1 MSFYLTDRLRRRWRA
16 LRRGLP
22 RGDNP
27 VRRPLPAALRIVA
40 GLASLIVIG
49 TMLLMLPGMGAERNL
64 TFIEALFTAV
74 SALSV
79 TGLSII
85 TPSQD
90 LSLLGQITLL
100 VLIQVG
106 GVGFMVM
113 AVAFFALL
121 GRRVAIA
128 DRIALTNALGLLSPG
143 GIIQLTQRVI
153 LGVLSFEAVGAL
165 LLWLHWRDELGAGRA
180 LFYAIFHAV
189 SAFCNAGFDLF
200 TGLPEYPN
208 GIPTDNVTLLILGTI
223 IFCGGLGIPVISD
236 LLLWRTLRRLSLH
249 TRITL
254 VVALSL
260 LLAGGLG
267 MFIAE
272 REAGGMLHG
281 EHWLRQLV
289 LAFFQSVSARTA
301 GFAAL
306 QPFDQITPA
315 SQMLLLPL
323 MLIGASPASMG
334 GGMTT
339 GTFAVLAIALWSF
352 ARGRSQAFVG
362 GRQISQPSIQKAG
375 AVLTISL
382 IVVSLAT
389 WLLLLTNPHVG
400 LDAAMFEVFS
410 AFATCGLTLGLTGNL
425 NTAGHVIIMLVM
437 FWGRLGALTIVV
449 ALATQALR
457 PELVRYPE
465 EPVLI
470 G

>member
-1 MSFYLTDRLRRRWRA
+1 MSFYFTDRLRRRWRA
-16 LRRGLP
+16 LRRGFP

-27 VRRPLPAALRIVA
+27 VQRPLPAALRIVA
-40 GLASLIVIG
+40 GLASLIVVG
-49 TMLLMLPGMGAERNL
+49 TLLLLLPGMGAERNL
-64 TFIEALFTAV
+64 TFMEALFTAV

-121 GRRVAIA
+121 GRRIAVA

-143 GIIQLTQRVI
+143 GVLQLMQRVI

-165 LLWLHWRDELGAGRA
+165 LLWLHWRDDLGAERA
-180 LFYAIFHAV
+180 FFYAIFHAV

-200 TGLPEYPN
+200 TGSPDYPN
-208 GIPTDNVTLLILGTI
+208 GIPTDNVTLLILGTV

-254 VVALSL
+254 VVAFSL

-267 MFIAE
+267 MFMAE
-272 REAGGMLHG
+272 REVGGMLHG
-281 EHWLRQLV
+281 EHWLRQLM

-389 WLLLLTNPHVG
+389 WLLLLTNPTIG
-400 LDAAMFEVFS
+400 LDAAIFEVFS
-410 AFATCGLTLGLTGNL
+410 AFATCGLTLGLTGSL
-425 NTAGHVIIMLVM
+425 NTAGQVIIMLVM